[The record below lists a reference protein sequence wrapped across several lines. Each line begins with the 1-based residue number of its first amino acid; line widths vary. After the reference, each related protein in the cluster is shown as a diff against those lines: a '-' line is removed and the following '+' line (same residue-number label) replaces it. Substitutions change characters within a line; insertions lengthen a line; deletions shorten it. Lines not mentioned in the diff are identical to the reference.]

1 MEVSLSWFVLGL
13 DLVCLG
19 EDGGDATLG
28 GVGDGLLLGDDLSVD
43 LCPL

>member
-1 MEVSLSWFVLGL
+1 MEVSLPWFVLGL
-13 DLVCLG
+13 DLACLG
-19 EDGGDATLG
+19 EGGGDATLG